1 MDIDKLQ
8 KALAI
13 MNKDGKSGT
22 AYGYHDEIQLYPMAD
37 AFTKEEVAELEGL
50 GFFDTEDEEGFMCFT

>member
-13 MNKDGKSGT
+13 INKDGKSGM

-37 AFTKEEVAELEGL
+37 AFTKEEVAELEAL
-50 GFFDTEDEEGFMCFT
+50 GFHDTDCEDGFMCFT

>member
-22 AYGYHDEIQLYPMAD
+22 VFGYHDVVEIYPLAD
-37 AFTKEEVAELEGL
+37 TFTDAEVEELVSL
-50 GFFDTEDEEGFMCFT
+50 GFHDTECEEGFMCFT